1 MPPRTL
7 LEGDGRPGVR
17 RPCQGLMR
25 PSAFVG
31 GMTDDRLL
39 RDILTRYKRIAVVGM
54 SKNPE
59 KEAHTVPKYLIERGY
74 DVVPVNPTATE
85 ILGRKSYPN
94 LSAVP
99 GGYEIVDV
107 FRPSADVPAVV
118 DEAIKD
124 GRGKVIWTQLG
135 IWNDEAAKK
144 AEKAGFIVI
153 QSRCIRTEHLRLYGP

>member
-1 MPPRTL
+1 
-7 LEGDGRPGVR
+7 
-17 RPCQGLMR
+17 
-25 PSAFVG
+25 
-31 GMTDDRLL
+31 MTDDRLL
-39 RDILTRYKRIAVVGM
+39 REVLTRYKRVAVVGM

-59 KEAHTVPKYLIERGY
+59 KEAHTVPRYLIERGY

-85 ILGRKSYPN
+85 ILGRKAYPD
-94 LSAVP
+94 LTSVP

-118 DEAIKD
+118 DEAIRD

-144 AEKAGFIVI
+144 AEKAGFVVI
-153 QSRCIRTEHLRLYGP
+153 QARCIRTEHQRLFGP

>member
-1 MPPRTL
+1 MGAT
-7 LEGDGRPGVR
+7 
-17 RPCQGLMR
+17 
-25 PSAFVG
+25 AFVG
-31 GMTDDRLL
+31 GMTDDRLV
-39 RDILTRYKRIAVVGM
+39 RDVLTKYKRIAVVGM

-59 KEAHTVPKYLIERGY
+59 KEAHTVPKYMIERGY

-94 LSAVP
+94 LSSVP
-99 GGYEIVDV
+99 GGYDIVDV
-107 FRPSADVPAVV
+107 FRPSPDVPAVV

-144 AEKAGFIVI
+144 AEKAGFMVI
-153 QSRCIRTEHLRLYGP
+153 QSRCIRTEHLRLFGP

>member
-1 MPPRTL
+1 MGASR
-7 LEGDGRPGVR
+7 GSHVGRFLPQL
-17 RPCQGLMR
+17 CQGLMR
-25 PSAFVG
+25 ATAFVG

-39 RDILTRYKRIAVVGM
+39 REILTRYKRIAVVGM

-59 KEAHTVPKYLIERGY
+59 KEAHTVPKYMIERGY

-94 LSAVP
+94 LSSVP
-99 GGYEIVDV
+99 GGYDIVDV
-107 FRPSADVPAVV
+107 FRPSPDVPAVV

-153 QSRCIRTEHLRLYGP
+153 QSRCIRTEHLRLFGP

>member
-1 MPPRTL
+1 
-7 LEGDGRPGVR
+7 
-17 RPCQGLMR
+17 
-25 PSAFVG
+25 
-31 GMTDDRLL
+31 MTDDRLI
-39 RDILTRYKRIAVVGM
+39 RDVLTRYKRVAVVGM

-59 KEAHTVPKYLIERGY
+59 KEAHTVPRYLIERGY

-85 ILGRKSYPN
+85 ILGRKAFPDLGS
-94 LSAVP
+94 VP

-118 DEAIKD
+118 DDAIRD

-144 AEKAGFIVI
+144 AEKAGFTVI
-153 QSRCIRTEHLRLYGP
+153 QGRCIRTEHLRLFGP